1 MSIHGV
7 FFNLSVQQ
15 PGNQH
20 FWIAHIYYHC
30 FIHFAFLESNSND
43 QNPLVLAYAKS
54 RVHELVTGKKNA
66 CIETK
71 IMNFIRF
78 IGTISLKVA
87 EISSANLSGGPSKHW
102 MQKLNA
108 NERKGCLLDSS
119 VAYMKARLSAAVQRH
134 KVAGHSISYSL
145 LIDATKVPSESEIST
160 VYSNIMGGCL
170 S

>member
-1 MSIHGV
+1 M
-7 FFNLSVQQ
+7 
-15 PGNQH
+15 
-20 FWIAHIYYHC
+20 
-30 FIHFAFLESNSND
+30 
-43 QNPLVLAYAKS
+43 
-54 RVHELVTGKKNA
+54 VHELVTGKKNA

-108 NERKGCLLDSS
+108 VEKKGCLLDSS
-119 VAYMKARLSAAVQRH
+119 AAYMKTRLSAAVQRH
-134 KVAGHSISYSL
+134 KVAGHSMSYSL
-145 LIDATKVPSESEIST
+145 LIDATKVPSELEIST